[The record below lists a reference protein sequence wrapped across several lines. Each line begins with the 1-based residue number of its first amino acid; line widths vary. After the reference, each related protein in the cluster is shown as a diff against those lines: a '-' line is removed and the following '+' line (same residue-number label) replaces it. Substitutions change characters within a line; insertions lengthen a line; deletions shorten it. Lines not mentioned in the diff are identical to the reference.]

1 MLIENT
7 GLVLEGG
14 GMRGA
19 YTSGVLDALMDKG
32 IEFPYVIGVS
42 AGANNGAN
50 FVARQRE
57 RNKRV
62 FVDFVEDKRYSGW
75 GNLLKKGMYFGMDFL
90 FDDLPNRLAP
100 FDYQTFYETSTIFYA
115 CVTDCVSGQ
124 AVYFKQKDYDPRFF
138 MEKILRASSSVP
150 IICRPVEI
158 DGRMYLDGGISD
170 SIPVEKSMA
179 DGNAFNVVVLTR
191 NEGYVKKPARTSAI
205 AAMVL
210 ARYPKF
216 VQAMRKRH
224 IMYNRCLNKILE
236 LEAEG
241 KVFVFRPQAKIEVA
255 MMDRDMDKIDGLY
268 RQGYSEAMDRI
279 KDLKD
284 WIARTRK
291 DRKIKE
297 A

>member
-1 MLIENT
+1 MLLENT

-14 GMRGA
+14 GMRGS
-19 YTSGVLDALMDKG
+19 YTSGVLDALMDEG

-62 FVDFVEDKRYSGW
+62 FVDFVGDKRYSGW
-75 GNLLKKGMYFGMDFL
+75 GNLFKKGMYFGMDFL

-100 FDYQTFYETSTIFYA
+100 FDYQTFYETPTIFYA
-115 CVTDCVSGQ
+115 CATDCVTGR
-124 AVYFKQKDYDPRFF
+124 ATYFRQKDYDPRFF

-150 IICRPVEI
+150 IICKPVEI
-158 DGRMYLDGGISD
+158 DGRMYLDGGVSD
-170 SIPVEKSMA
+170 SIPLEKSMA

-191 NEGYVKKPARTSAI
+191 NKGYVKKPTRSIPLAT
-205 AAMVL
+205 MVL

-216 VQAMRKRH
+216 VQAMKNRH

-241 KVFVFRPQAKIEVA
+241 RVFVFRPQAKIEVS
-255 MMDRDMDKIDGLY
+255 MTDRNVDKIEKLY
-268 RQGYSEAMDRI
+268 RQGYSEAMERM
-279 KDLKD
+279 KDLKE
-284 WIARTRK
+284 WIKRTSGARRAEK
-291 DRKIKE
+291 